1 MLDLPLVGTLEK
13 NIDEEQL
20 EIVEKLWTG
29 LWAAYTRNKGSTSL
43 IYWTEKI
50 GCSNAMNKVLIILK
64 DYITADVIPERNWAQ
79 VSLNEDTLLSIF
91 TQEELIGYRADL
103 KFENYLLRF
112 KTSAKD
118 SLVKH
123 KGKVSKTGLVREGF
137 MKSGHTQYY
146 YDTEMLLR
154 HRDEVIK
161 NTNKG
166 MTKVR
171 QAHKNIVVNEASYD
185 VVAEKIVD
193 HLAENPELFTQGIS
207 YIDSRGRAIKESL
220 KYVANPIGYKDFR
233 ALLTIPE

>member
-13 NIDEEQL
+13 NLDEEQMAV
-20 EIVEKLWTG
+20 VEKLWIG
-29 LWAAYTRNKGSTSL
+29 LWAVYTRNKGSTSL
-43 IYWTEKI
+43 IYWTERL
-50 GCSNAMNKVLIILK
+50 GCSNAMNKVLVILK
-64 DYITADVIPERNWAQ
+64 DYVIADVIPERNWAQ
-79 VSLNEDTLLSIF
+79 IALNEDMLLSIF
-91 TQEELIGYRADL
+91 TQQELIDYRADL
-103 KFENYLLRF
+103 KFDNYLLRF

-146 YDTEMLLR
+146 YDTEMLSR
-154 HRDEVIK
+154 HKVEIIK

-166 MTKVR
+166 MSKIR
-171 QAHKNIVVNEASYD
+171 QTHKNIVVNEASYD
-185 VVAEKIVD
+185 VVAAKIVE
-193 HLAENPELFTQGIS
+193 HLAEEPELFTQGIS

>member
-13 NIDEEQL
+13 NLDEDQMA
-20 EIVEKLWTG
+20 IVERLWFG
-29 LWAAYTRNKGSTSL
+29 LWAVYTRNKGSTSL
-43 IYWTEKI
+43 IYWTEKL

-64 DYITADVIPERNWAQ
+64 DYIVSDVIPERNWAQ
-79 VSLNEDTLLSIF
+79 IALNEDMLLSIF
-91 TQEELIGYRADL
+91 TQQNLIDYRADL
-103 KFENYLLRF
+103 KFDNYLLRF
-112 KTSAKD
+112 KTSNKD

-123 KGKVSKTGLVREGF
+123 KGKIAKTGLVREGF

-146 YDTEMLLR
+146 YDTAMLTQ
-154 HRDEVIK
+154 HKAEIIK

-166 MTKVR
+166 MSKIR
-171 QAHKNIVVNEASYD
+171 QTHKNIVVNEASYD

-193 HLAENPELFTQGIS
+193 HLAETPELFTQGIS